1 MEKLI
6 QLFLVFVLFYSCAT
20 TDQSAQILKQNLKKT
35 GGIDAWQNLEQI
47 KIISKILT
55 EIGGNTVSTVSE
67 VRKIAMPSLQ
77 RTETYLQDSMIQ
89 MIITNDEGS
98 YFYKMAHG
106 NPIASTAMDFEEVNI
121 KTSLD
126 LLEKS
131 HSLDVQDTFFNDISV
146 TSLLDTT
153 SGVSY
158 LYDKS
163 NGHLIAQIEPSA
175 YGTGVRHFSEF
186 KSVGEFTFPYGEVYS
201 VPGSGYRTIRE
212 VEEIE
217 LMPEFGS
224 EEFLHDDRWQ
234 VIKTGETIPDF
245 QVAIFPTGE
254 KLAKEDL
261 LGKTTLIDFWA
272 TWCKPCIA
280 EFPNIRSAYERFQPS
295 GFEVLSI
302 SLDQNQDMLE
312 SFLEEEDLPWIN
324 AYEPKGF
331 DSELASDFQLAAIP
345 KPILVDQNGIIIV
358 VDKEATGE
366 GLNKLLETIF

>member
-1 MEKLI
+1 
-6 QLFLVFVLFYSCAT
+6 
-20 TDQSAQILKQNLKKT
+20 
-35 GGIDAWQNLEQI
+35 
-47 KIISKILT
+47 
-55 EIGGNTVSTVSE
+55 
-67 VRKIAMPSLQ
+67 
-77 RTETYLQDSMIQ
+77 
-89 MIITNDEGS
+89 
-98 YFYKMAHG
+98 
-106 NPIASTAMDFEEVNI
+106 
-121 KTSLD
+121 
-126 LLEKS
+126 
-131 HSLDVQDTFFNDISV
+131 
-146 TSLLDTT
+146 
-153 SGVSY
+153 
-158 LYDKS
+158 
-163 NGHLIAQIEPSA
+163 

>member
-1 MEKLI
+1 MVKLT
-6 QLFLVFVLFYSCAT
+6 QLLFIFLLFYSCGT
-20 TDQSAQILKQNLKKT
+20 TDHSAQVLKQNLKMT

-47 KIISKILT
+47 KIISKIST

-67 VRKIAMPSLQ
+67 VRKIAIPSLQ

-89 MIITNDEGS
+89 MTITNDAGS
-98 YFYKMAHG
+98 YFYKIADG
-106 NPIASTAMDFEEVNI
+106 KPIASTAMDLEEVYINS
-121 KTSLD
+121 SLE
-126 LLEKS
+126 LLEQS
-131 HSLDVQDTFFNDISV
+131 HTLDVQDTLFNDISV
-146 TSLLDTT
+146 TNLLDTS

-158 LYDKS
+158 LYDKN

-186 KSVGEFTFPYGEVYS
+186 KSVGKFTFPYGEVYS

-217 LMPEFGS
+217 LMLQFGS
-224 EEFLHDDRWQ
+224 EEFLHDDSWQ
-234 VIKTGETIPDF
+234 VIKNGETIPDF

-280 EFPNIRSAYERFQPS
+280 EFPNIRSAYERFQLS

-302 SLDQNQDMLE
+302 SLDQNQDMLV
-312 SFLEEEDLPWIN
+312 SFLEDEDLPWIN

-331 DSELASDFQLAAIP
+331 ESELASDFQLAAIP
-345 KPILVDQNGIIIV
+345 KPILVDQNGIIIA

-366 GLNKLLETIF
+366 GLNKLLEAIF